1 MTIRPLS
8 VLLIVPVLLLAP
20 VVTAAA
26 APPTPTDSP
35 AGQAGT
41 AIVVDHTCT
50 DLSKIPPVWIDQA
63 RRLAVHYAH
72 TSHGEQ
78 VLQGLLKL
86 GESNPTYAVE
96 IFYDPPTSLPPY
108 SGSLRLYDGNDYPGD
123 NYITPDM
130 YWDSDDGLA
139 HTRSVVSSG
148 LYNVSVWT
156 WCGQQSDNDVAT
168 VNRYNTTLRAL
179 DNQYPAVRFVYW
191 TGHADGHPDWSQID
205 RNNVMVREYVN
216 ANNGVLFDF
225 WKLDSYDPAG
235 VYHESNEEG
244 ACLWCEDWCRAHPDD
259 CTDLPDSCP
268 HSEDTDAQ
276 KLTCKLKAK
285 AFWWLLARLAG
296 WDGSPAQPAL
306 DKSVSDRTPAMGDTL
321 TYNVVVRGGVLL
333 PLNAPI
339 QMTDTLP
346 IELTYV
352 PGSLT
357 ATRGSVDDSLSPR
370 LRWSGTISP
379 AAAVVVSYQA
389 HVAVADPRFVL
400 NTAEATA
407 AGYARVTAS
416 AWIIAN
422 ARSSHL
428 PIVMRR

>member
-1 MTIRPLS
+1 MTIQRFS
-8 VLLIVPVLLLAP
+8 GLLIVLGLWLMPF
-20 VVTAAA
+20 VTVEA

-35 AGQAGT
+35 AGHAST
-41 AIVVDHTCT
+41 AIIVDHTCT
-50 DLSKIPPVWIDQA
+50 DLSKIPPFWIEQA

-78 VLQGLLKL
+78 VLRGLLKL
-86 GESNPTYAVE
+86 GEVNPTYAVE
-96 IFYDPPTSLPPY
+96 VFGDPPTGRPAY
-108 SGSLRLYDGNDYPGD
+108 AGALRIYDGNNYAGD
-123 NYITPDM
+123 NYITPEM
-130 YWDSDDGLA
+130 YWDSPDGLA
-139 HTRSVVSSG
+139 HTRSVVATG
-148 LYNVSVWT
+148 LYDVSMWT
-156 WCGQQSDNDVAT
+156 WCGQQSDNDIAT
-168 VNRYNTTLRAL
+168 VNLYNTTLRAL
-179 DNQYPAVRFVYW
+179 DNQYPAVRFVHW
-191 TGHADGHPDWSQID
+191 TGHADGHWDGSQID
-205 RNNVMVREYVN
+205 RNNAIVREYVN

-235 VYHESNEEG
+235 VYHESDAEG
-244 ACLWCEDWCRAHPDD
+244 ACLWCDAWCQAHPGD
-259 CTDLPDSCP
+259 CTHLPDSCP
-268 HSEDTDAQ
+268 HSENTDAQ
-276 KLTCKLKAK
+276 KLTCKLKAQ

-306 DKSVSDRTPAMGDTL
+306 DKSVSNHTPAVGDTL

-352 PGSLT
+352 PGSLS
-357 ATRGSVDDSLSPR
+357 ATRGSVDDSLAPR
-370 LRWSGTISP
+370 LRWNGTISP

-389 HVAVADPRFVL
+389 MVVVDEPRLVL